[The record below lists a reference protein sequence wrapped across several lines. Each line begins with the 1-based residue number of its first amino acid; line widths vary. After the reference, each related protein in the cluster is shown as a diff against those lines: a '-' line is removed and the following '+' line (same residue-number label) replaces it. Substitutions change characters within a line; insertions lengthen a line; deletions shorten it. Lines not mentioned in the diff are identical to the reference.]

1 MRLGRDVSMVVMSLR
16 PFDSMRIALAALLTI
31 APITAAAAQSESVTV
46 NSMGVVSGS
55 GDGQVLIDPGTGQA
69 RVLPP
74 LMQPWQFRQ
83 EPVKLHPPRKHAKQ
97 TETISPPADTLAVA
111 PEAPKPRKHKAAPE
125 PAPAQTE
132 TYAAAPPPKPRKQV
146 AATPAPAAEPAP
158 KPRRMAAAPAPQP
171 APAQSSGSLSGF
183 ADLETI
189 TSNTAPKAAPPPAKP
204 AAPPI
209 KTVAALPKPPTPT
222 VETPHPA
229 SVQQA
234 AKPAP
239 KTASIEPPKPSKP
252 HVAAGN
258 RRDSIAFAPNASDPS
273 SSAVGSVR
281 NLASTL
287 ANQLGD
293 SNTRIQL
300 MAYAGQKGEKT
311 SDTRRLSLKRAL
323 VVRQLLI
330 DDGIPAER
338 IDVFAL
344 GGVDDD
350 GPLDRVDV
358 MVKG

>member
-1 MRLGRDVSMVVMSLR
+1 LRLGRDVSMVVMSLR

-111 PEAPKPRKHKAAPE
+111 PEA
-125 PAPAQTE
+125 
-132 TYAAAPPPKPRKQV
+132 PKPRKQV

>member
-1 MRLGRDVSMVVMSLR
+1 MVVMSLR

-111 PEAPKPRKHKAAPE
+111 PEA
-125 PAPAQTE
+125 
-132 TYAAAPPPKPRKQV
+132 PKPRKQV

>member
-1 MRLGRDVSMVVMSLR
+1 LRLGRDVSMVVMSLR

-97 TETISPPADTLAVA
+97 TETISPLADTLAVA
-111 PEAPKPRKHKAAPE
+111 PEA
-125 PAPAQTE
+125 
-132 TYAAAPPPKPRKQV
+132 PKPRKQV

>member
-111 PEAPKPRKHKAAPE
+111 PEA
-125 PAPAQTE
+125 
-132 TYAAAPPPKPRKQV
+132 PKPRKQV

>member
-97 TETISPPADTLAVA
+97 TETISPLADTLAVA
-111 PEAPKPRKHKAAPE
+111 PEA
-125 PAPAQTE
+125 
-132 TYAAAPPPKPRKQV
+132 PKPRKQV

>member
-1 MRLGRDVSMVVMSLR
+1 
-16 PFDSMRIALAALLTI
+16 MRIALAALLTI
-31 APITAAAAQSESVTV
+31 APVTAAAAQSVTV
-46 NSMGVVSGS
+46 NSMGVVSGP
-55 GDGQVLIDPGTGQA
+55 GNGEVLIDPGTGQP

-74 LMQPWQFRQ
+74 LMQPWQFHQ
-83 EPVKLHPPRKHAKQ
+83 EPVKLHPPRKRAHHS
-97 TETISPPADTLAVA
+97 ETAVPTTDTLAA
-111 PEAPKPRKHKAAPE
+111 QPAAPKPRKHKAAPKPATAPTE
-125 PAPAQTE
+125 NYATVAPAP
-132 TYAAAPPPKPRKQV
+132 KPHKHV
-146 AATPAPAAEPAP
+146 AATEPAP
-158 KPRRMAAAPAPQP
+158 KPHHTAPAPQP
-171 APAQSSGSLSGF
+171 PAQQPAPAAGGLSGF

-189 TSNTAPKAAPPPAKP
+189 TGNTAPKAAPAPAKP
-204 AAPPI
+204 APKLAAAPQKPVAAPP
-209 KTVAALPKPPTPT
+209 KQPTPT
-222 VETPHPA
+222 FEAPRPA
-229 SVQQA
+229 PQV

-252 HVAAGN
+252 RIAAGN
-258 RRDSIAFAPNASDPS
+258 RRDSITFAPNATDPS
-273 SSAVGSVR
+273 SSALSSVR
-281 NLASTL
+281 NLANTL